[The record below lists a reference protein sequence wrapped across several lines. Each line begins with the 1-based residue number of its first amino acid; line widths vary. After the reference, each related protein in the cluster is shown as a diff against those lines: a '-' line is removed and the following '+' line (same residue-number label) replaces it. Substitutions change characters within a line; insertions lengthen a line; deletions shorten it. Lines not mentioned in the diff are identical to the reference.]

1 MQVDSIISP
10 VALRGAVVRPAIGR
24 VSARFLTSFTQ
35 VLGMAV
41 RLSGE
46 LDHLSPRQQR
56 DVALAWL
63 HRSELER

>member
-10 VALRGAVVRPAIGR
+10 VALRGAVVRPAVGR
-24 VSARFLTSFTQ
+24 VRAGFVSSMVQ
-35 VLGMAV
+35 VFGLAV

-63 HRSELER
+63 HRSEPER

>member
-1 MQVDSIISP
+1 MAQV
-10 VALRGAVVRPAIGR
+10 
-24 VSARFLTSFTQ
+24 F
-35 VLGMAV
+35 GMAV

-63 HRSELER
+63 HRSEPER